1 MPTLRVASTK
11 SSSIKLSLIVFLVNI
26 SKALSHIFSPLI
38 KIAVC
43 KISISLVVNSSNNF
57 NALVYYIGTHFDL
70 SIYRFGMIIENTD
83 LNLLLSSFV
92 VIAYFIVLI
101 VPTFVIFNKKD
112 IKNT

>member
-1 MPTLRVASTK
+1 M
-11 SSSIKLSLIVFLVNI
+11 
-26 SKALSHIFSPLI
+26 
-38 KIAVC
+38 
-43 KISISLVVNSSNNF
+43 
-57 NALVYYIGTHFDL
+57 YYIGTHFDL